1 MKKEQVNIDLVSEL
15 VNQSSLPEIPV
26 RSTVDLANLTLG
38 DDNPFF
44 ITLEIANL
52 DGESKNG
59 LIYDQELVK
68 SIVEQINTQPKEG
81 IMGHLAKDRRDSE
94 YKPSDVHWLGAVEYN
109 NRAYAKGY
117 IPKTAIQQRE
127 HFRILQF
134 TGGKAATSIYGW
146 ADQEVVDKASG
157 TWKALSFELEQ
168 LDLAP
173 YTRAAL
179 KPTGDKSHII
189 TSEMD
194 ETHNGG
200 KKMDVVEIGVSELAD
215 LKKEVAEYKRNQ
227 FKNQVKGIV
236 SETFKLETKSE
247 DGKSALDA
255 IQKLVTEYA
264 GLVADTEDEVRVV
277 VSQVGKDIESVMKLL
292 VQALAGPK
300 AFIQEK
306 EKESAS
312 KFVDTPETRA
322 AARAKFG
329 LVE

>member
-1 MKKEQVNIDLVSEL
+1 MKKQLVNISLVSEL
-15 VNQSSLPEIPV
+15 GKQSELPDIPI
-26 RSTVDLANLTLG
+26 RNNVDLINLTAG

-52 DGESKNG
+52 DGESTNG
-59 LIYDQELVK
+59 LIYDKELMQ
-68 SIVEQINTQPKEG
+68 SIISQLNTLPTEG
-81 IMGHLAKDRRDSE
+81 LMGHLAKDKRDTE

-117 IPKTAIQQRE
+117 IPKTAVQQRE
-127 HFRILQF
+127 HFRIIQY

-146 ADQEVVDKASG
+146 ADKEVVDKQTG

-179 KPTGDKSHII
+179 KPTGDRHVI
-189 TSEMD
+189 TSELD
-194 ETHNGG
+194 NKGV
-200 KKMDVVEIGVSELAD
+200 KMDVVEIGVSELD
-215 LKKEVAEYKRNQ
+215 GMKKEIAEYKRNQ

-247 DGKSALDA
+247 DGKLALDA

-264 GLVADTEDEVRVV
+264 GLVAETEDEVRVV
-277 VSQVGKDIESVMKLL
+277 VSQVSKDVESVMKLL
-292 VQALAGPK
+292 VQALSGPK

-306 EKESAS
+306 EKEVSN
-312 KFVDTPETRA
+312 KFIDTPETRKE
-322 AARAKFG
+322 ARSKFG